1 MEIKKI
7 KELIKLAKTEGIT
20 DLKYKSGED
29 EVSFKFSNNYEV
41 VHSPTLNFKHHETP
55 SAPVVENPKS
65 NLLEVKSPFVGT
77 FYASPSPESPSYVQK
92 GERVRKG
99 QVLCIVEAMK
109 IMNEIESEFSGE
121 IVEICVEN
129 ENYVEY
135 GQVLFRIRP

>member
-20 DLKYKSGED
+20 DLKYKSGDD
-29 EVSFKFSNNYEV
+29 EVSFKFSNHYEV
-41 VHSPTLNFKHHETP
+41 SHSPPPTKHHE
-55 SAPVVENPKS
+55 APPITENPKT

-77 FYASPSPESPSYVQK
+77 FYSSPSPESPSYVHK
-92 GERVRKG
+92 GDRVRKG

>member
-20 DLKYKSGED
+20 DLKYKSGDD
-29 EVSFKFSNNYEV
+29 EVSFKFFNGVEV
-41 VHSPTLNFKHHETP
+41 THAPTLSFKHQEA
-55 SAPVVENPKS
+55 SPVVENSKS

-77 FYASPSPESPSYVQK
+77 FYASPSPDSSVYVQK
-92 GERVRKG
+92 GDRVKKG
-99 QVLCIVEAMK
+99 QPLCIVEAMK

-135 GQVLFRIRP
+135 GQVLFRIKP

>member
-1 MEIKKI
+1 MDIKKL
-7 KELIKLAKTEGIT
+7 KELIKLAKSEGIV
-20 DLKYKSGED
+20 DLKYKSGDD
-29 EVSFKFSNNYEV
+29 EISFKFPLNFEV
-41 VHSPTLNFKHHETP
+41 GHSPIPNLKHKETQISDP
-55 SAPVVENPKS
+55 PKS

-77 FYASPSPESPSYVQK
+77 FYSSPSPETSSYVKK
-92 GERVRKG
+92 GDRVRKG

-135 GQVLFRIRP
+135 GQVLFRIKP